1 MPSSDPMSA
10 ASTVCMPSSD
20 PMSAA
25 SAVCMPSP
33 DPMSA
38 ASAVCMP
45 SSDPM
50 SAASA
55 VCMPS
60 SDPMRAA
67 SVANKNPNVLIWALQ
82 ALPEDMWASGKLCPQ
97 ESTLILA
104 HASKQVLAVL
114 RKFSRRMAA
123 EHTVPG
129 HVKIESILH
138 VLEKRRSY
146 VELTSLHIDR
156 GGSSVTNTLGRSGIS
171 DLAKFLMSQP
181 AGLATMK
188 TLSISGNLFGSPDIY
203 RSDMTPDHPIPSMIA
218 MSTSLTQLSLRH
230 NKLNR
235 DDLKILS
242 PKIALLTDLKR
253 LDISQNS
260 FGVHGIKRLVHAFI
274 TCKNITDVNLSS
286 CNLTQKGAS
295 FIEIMGEAWQGIT
308 HLNISNNKLRNAGM
322 ESVAK
327 TIQHMSLLV
336 KLDIS
341 KNELAVGYD
350 MDDDTAPYIVVYNR
364 MLPFLPKLHTFVC
377 QNNTIMANGAGEII
391 QSLALNCQNVQYV
404 DLSGNMI
411 GVGTDGNYAKIIEYL
426 HQCKNLTTLDICCN
440 DLGNEGGSK
449 ICQAV
454 ATSKSITE
462 LNLAS
467 NKMNLGDRSA
477 TSNLI
482 HYFLSVSTHL
492 RVLDLRYNRLSLS
505 RGQKL
510 LDCILQFRGFWW
522 QKGELRI
529 RIHDCNLKPEKQNKL
544 LAYAKAVDVHG
555 VIELVFPIA
564 QPALA

>member
-1 MPSSDPMSA
+1 MSA
-10 ASTVCMPSSD
+10 ASAVCVPSSD

-25 SAVCMPSP
+25 SAVYVPSS

-55 VCMPS
+55 
-60 SDPMRAA
+60 
-67 SVANKNPNVLIWALQ
+67 ANKKPNVLIWALQ
-82 ALPEDMWASGKLCPQ
+82 AFPEDMWASGKLCPQ

-181 AGLATMK
+181 AALATMK

-286 CNLTQKGAS
+286 CNLMQKGAS

-327 TIQHMSLLV
+327 TVQHMSLLV

-341 KNELAVGYD
+341 QNELAHGYN
-350 MDDDTAPYIVVYNR
+350 MNEDDDNVPYIVVYNR
-364 MLPFLPKLHTFVC
+364 ILPFLPKLRTFVC
-377 QNNTIMANGAGEII
+377 RSNSIRANGAAEII
-391 QSLALNCQNVQYV
+391 QSMALNCQNLQNV
-404 DLSGNMI
+404 DLSRNMI
-411 GVGTDGNYAKIIEYL
+411 GVGTDGSYAKIVEYL
-426 HQCKNLTTLDICCN
+426 YQCENLTTLDISCN
-440 DLGNEGGSK
+440 HLGNWGGSK

-454 ATSKSITE
+454 ATSTSITE

-467 NKMNLGDRSA
+467 NNLNLGELSENSDS
-477 TSNLI
+477 I
-482 HYFLSVSTHL
+482 HRFLSLSTHL
-492 RVLDLRYNRLSLS
+492 RVLDLCYNRLSLT
-505 RGQKL
+505 GGENL
-510 LDCILQFRGFWW
+510 LGSIVTFRGGWW
-522 QKGELRI
+522 RTGELRI
-529 RIHDCNLKPEKQNKL
+529 RIHDCNLKSENQNKL